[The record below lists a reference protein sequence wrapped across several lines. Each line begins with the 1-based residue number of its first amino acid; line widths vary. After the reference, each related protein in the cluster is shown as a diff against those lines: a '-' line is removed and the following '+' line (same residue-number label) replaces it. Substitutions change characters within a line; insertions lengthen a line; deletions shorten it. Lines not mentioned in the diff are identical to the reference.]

1 MKIFGQLFLL
11 LFLPSQYFAQNLF
24 PIKTYNCT
32 YTTFCLDCGEVKAG
46 IEAEKLQSI
55 LDRAALKL
63 NLNGVSGG
71 IQFQVLV
78 DSNHTACVISHNDLT
93 YSSITKAIIQQFN
106 SCNAWIPAISDGITE
121 WKTSINVVVTV
132 ENNQLKGQIDRVEI
146 PSPSNIEAT
155 PSSPEIYNKH
165 YTYKNEH
172 LAAYDFT
179 VWQKK
184 NAGLQSDW
192 NENLALDAAG
202 SLWYT
207 AYSGIGVMQN
217 GNVKHIVDTIFNST
231 SENYFFG
238 LGVDNENT
246 VWVTNDKGIFS
257 YTDHWKFHSKE
268 EIGFDGTY
276 DMVNNQRTGEFFFCA
291 DEGLLIYKK
300 GEWQKIDQTVVPELP
315 SNRVFFANRDKK
327 NRLWIGTVEGTV
339 MLDTNGIAI
348 DFNQT
353 QTALKDQCIT
363 SMAEDNN
370 GNVYFGLFK
379 FSGGQENGDEGIAQL
394 SPDGTWQRFT
404 TENSGIPVNH
414 TCDMAYDP
422 IENVLW
428 ITTALAG
435 LIRYDLKGNWEN
447 YHLLNSPI
455 PTSYLSDVIIDAT
468 GTIYLG
474 TRSGIVKM
482 KKKPN

>member
-327 NRLWIGTVEGTV
+327 NRLGIGTVKGTV